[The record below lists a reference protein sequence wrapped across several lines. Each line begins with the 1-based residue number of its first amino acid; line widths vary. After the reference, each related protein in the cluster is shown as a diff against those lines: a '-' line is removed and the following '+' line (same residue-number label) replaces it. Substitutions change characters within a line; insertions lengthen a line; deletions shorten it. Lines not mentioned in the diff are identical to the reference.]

1 MKRLF
6 LSLAVLLPASIAIAQ
21 EASDPGKYAEV
32 TFVARAEYSSVQDDH
47 LGNSSIY
54 ALLDGAFSENL
65 SFSVATHLLSS
76 DPKALYQG
84 TLYSDTTNWLDWA
97 YLTWSFGQF
106 ELDFGK
112 NMIQWGTFEM
122 QEYDFDS
129 WYDLASSCWL
139 NLPIYQWGTCLRW
152 APTED
157 FYLGANFTTSPFGE
171 RPFASGLFQYGLSA
185 SWSGCDWYN
194 GLWSY
199 NVFDTGEGVESA
211 FNMGTKFILGDNWE
225 LVWDS
230 TTDFAGSGYMGSNML
245 YANYRP
251 AENWY
256 FMLRGGF
263 DRSKFFGEN
272 FDRWYTGALAC
283 WNPIECLRV
292 HALAAYDSMIEA
304 PTFNIGVTWQIT
316 L

>member
-65 SFSVATHLLSS
+65 SYSVATHLLSS

-97 YLTWSFGQF
+97 YMTY
-106 ELDFGK
+106 DFGK
-112 NMIQWGTFEM
+112 FNIELGKNMLQWGTFEM

-129 WYDLASSCWL
+129 WYDIASAYWL
-139 NLPIYQWGTCLRW
+139 NLPIYQWGTCLKW

-157 FYLGANFTTSPFGE
+157 FYLGAEFRTSPLGE
-171 RPFASGLFQYGLSA
+171 RPFASGLFQYALSS

-194 GLWSY
+194 NLWSV
-199 NVFDTGEGVESA
+199 NIFDAEDGTIPV
-211 FNMGTKFILGDNWE
+211 FNMGHKFIIGDKWE
-225 LVWDS
+225 IVWDS
-230 TTDFAGSGYMGSNML
+230 TTEFLDKSCDFSNMA
-245 YANYRP
+245 YVNFRP
-251 AENWY
+251 NDKWY
-256 FMLRGGF
+256 FMVRGGLENAYVGF
-263 DRSKFFGEN
+263 DQEN
-272 FDRWYTGALAC
+272 RWFTGALAC
-283 WNPIECLRV
+283 WNPIECLRL
-292 HALAAYDSMIEA
+292 HALAAYDSLIEA
-304 PTFNIGVTWQIT
+304 PTFNIGATWQIT